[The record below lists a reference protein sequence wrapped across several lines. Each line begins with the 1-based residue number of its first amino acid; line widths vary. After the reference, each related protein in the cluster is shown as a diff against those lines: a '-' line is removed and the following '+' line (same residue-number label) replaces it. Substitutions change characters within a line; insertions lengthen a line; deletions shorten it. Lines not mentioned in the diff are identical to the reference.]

1 MKYAVETKVYDSGK
15 VEMSE
20 PIEVKIN
27 CMPISECRKNYDY
40 YYDIFNSKKEAL
52 EFIQENKES

>member
-15 VEMSE
+15 VELS
-20 PIEVKIN
+20 EVKIVAN
-27 CMPISECRKNYDY
+27 SCKSASQSNEKYDFY
-40 YYDIFNSKKEAL
+40 LDVFNSKKEAL